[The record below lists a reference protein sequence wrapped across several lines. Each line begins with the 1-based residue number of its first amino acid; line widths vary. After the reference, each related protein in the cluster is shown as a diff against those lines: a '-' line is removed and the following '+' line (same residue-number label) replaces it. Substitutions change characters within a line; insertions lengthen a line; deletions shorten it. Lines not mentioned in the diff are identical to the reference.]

1 MIKKWRI
8 CARVDDVLAWLDPS
22 VALGLILVERRRMTL
37 WECGWWMH
45 ARLPTLGMRSSGEFG
60 DLRVDEI
67 DVEAV
72 FFCFD

>member
-1 MIKKWRI
+1 MKKCRI
-8 CARVDDVLAWLDPS
+8 SARVDDFVVWLDPS
-22 VALGLILVERRRMTL
+22 VALGLSLVERLRMTL
-37 WECGWWMH
+37 CECGWWMH
-45 ARLPTLGMRSSGEFG
+45 ARLLTSGMRSSWEFG